1 MGHAK
6 EEEADWMTPDLSEK
20 EEVEYLSFTDSPMVK
35 VTVLFEVL

>member
-6 EEEADWMTPDLSEK
+6 EEAADCMTHAYSKK
-20 EEVEYLSFTDSPMVK
+20 EEVEYRSFTDSPMVK